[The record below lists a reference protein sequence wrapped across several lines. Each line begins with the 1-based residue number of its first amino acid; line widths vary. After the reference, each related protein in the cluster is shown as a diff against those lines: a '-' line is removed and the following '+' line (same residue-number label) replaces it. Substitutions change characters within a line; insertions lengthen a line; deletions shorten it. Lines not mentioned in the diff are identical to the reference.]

1 MILSRLLPRDGTV
14 IGRLI
19 RTPRALF
26 GAVVILVVLAGALG
40 ADWLMPFDSED
51 MDFESLLV
59 GPTLQHWLGTD
70 QLGRDT
76 FSRLILGSQVALQV
90 SIGAVGLGVLL
101 GVPLGLVAV
110 TVGGWID
117 DAIMRV
123 MDAIV
128 VFPALLVA
136 VALAAA
142 IGNSLGTVILA
153 IGIANV
159 PWLARITRSQAL
171 ALREQDFVAAAQAAG
186 TTTLKLMTRHI
197 LPNSLAPVI
206 VQATLGMGY
215 AVLAEAA
222 LGFIGVGVTPP
233 TPTWGNMLQA
243 AFPFL
248 EKQPALSV
256 APGVAIFLLVLAF
269 NLLGDALRDIL
280 DPRLRGVVR

>member
-1 MILSRLLPRDGTV
+1 MILPKDGTV
-14 IGRLI
+14 LGRLI

-26 GAVVILVVLAGALG
+26 GTVVLLLVLTGALA

-51 MDFESLLV
+51 MDFDSLLMAPSWPYV
-59 GPTLQHWLGTD
+59 LGTD

-90 SIGAVGLGVLL
+90 SLGAVGLGVLV
-101 GVPLGLVAV
+101 GVPLGLVSV
-110 TVGGWID
+110 TIGGWVD

-153 IGIANV
+153 IGMANV

-171 ALREQDFVAAAQAAG
+171 ALRELDFVAAAQASG
-186 TTTLKLMTRHI
+186 TSTIKIMIRHI
-197 LPNSLAPVI
+197 LPNAVAPVI

>member
-1 MILSRLLPRDGTV
+1 MFRDGTV
-14 IGRLI
+14 LGRLL
-19 RTPRALF
+19 RTPRAVF
-26 GAVVILVVLAGALG
+26 GLLVLLLVLVAALG
-40 ADWLMPFDSED
+40 ADWLMPFDNED

-59 GPTLQHWLGTD
+59 GPSWPHVLGTD
-70 QLGRDT
+70 QLGRGT
-76 FSRLILGSQVALQV
+76 LSRLILGSRVALQV
-90 SIGAVGLGVLL
+90 SLGAVGLGVLI
-101 GVPLGLVAV
+101 GVPLGLVSV
-110 TVGGWID
+110 TIGGRID

-159 PWLARITRSQAL
+159 PWLARITRAQAL
-171 ALREQDFVAAAQAAG
+171 ALRELDFVAAAEAAG
-186 TTTLKLMTRHI
+186 TTTVKVMFRHI
-197 LPNSLAPVI
+197 LPNALAPVI

-215 AVLAEAA
+215 AVLAEAS
-222 LGFIGVGVTPP
+222 LGFIGVGVVPP

-248 EKQPALSV
+248 EQQPALSV